1 MALPDAL
8 TEAQI
13 YHRCPLDKLDFETTE
28 SLQDLAL
35 PFGQDRALRALEFGA
50 SMKAQGFNLFVLEP
64 SGAGKHE
71 LVRRV
76 LASHAAEKPVP
87 SDWCHVF
94 NFQQSDKPGAIELPP
109 GEGRIFKADMSELAN
124 ELKSTI
130 PATFESEEYQ
140 ARIQELQEEVTR
152 RQQQGHRNIRK
163 MAALKHRNEYWLGIV
178 GCGCGVW
185 SCFPGSLLGVISASG
200 HPP

>member
-1 MALPDAL
+1 M
-8 TEAQI
+8 
-13 YHRCPLDKLDFETTE
+13 
-28 SLQDLAL
+28 
-35 PFGQDRALRALEFGA
+35 
-50 SMKAQGFNLFVLEP
+50 
-64 SGAGKHE
+64 
-71 LVRRV
+71 
-76 LASHAAEKPVP
+76 P

-109 GEGRIFKADMSELAN
+109 GEGRLFKADMSELAN
-124 ELKSTI
+124 ELKTTI

-163 MAALKHRNEYWLGIV
+163 MAALNHRNEYWLGIV
-178 GCGCGVW
+178 GPGCGIW